1 MTAPLSLR
9 LASEQM
15 SNDTDVISI
24 FADRI
29 ANQVRKIMD
38 GYVQAA
44 APAQLAYSIKQAALT
59 LSLSESTIEHMIRDR
74 ELPVI
79 RRGTRRLISRDA
91 LEKWIERSET

>member
-1 MTAPLSLR
+1 
-9 LASEQM
+9 M
-15 SNDTDVISI
+15 SNDSDVLSI

-29 ANQVRKIMD
+29 ANQVRKILD

-44 APAQLAYSIKQAALT
+44 AAPQLAYSIKQAAAT
-59 LSLSESTIEHMIRDR
+59 LSLSESTVEHMIRDR

-79 RRGTRRLISRDA
+79 KCGTRRLISRDA